1 MSKQR
6 ASELFPA
13 RLKAARELRQMSQ
26 SDLAEKAGLPPT
38 SISHFEAG
46 SRKPSFDNLRRIAE
60 KLNVTADYLL
70 GRVEEPTALAG
81 ADKLHRHAQNLS
93 AEDMELAENF
103 MKMLEARN
111 KPRKQ

>member
-1 MSKQR
+1 MSDQKP
-6 ASELFPA
+6 SEQFPA
-13 RLKAARELRQMSQ
+13 RLKAARELRKINQN
-26 SDLAEKAGLPPT
+26 DLAEKTGLPAT

-60 KLNVTADYLL
+60 NLNVTADYLL
-70 GRVEEPTALAG
+70 GRVDEPTALAG

-103 MKMLEARN
+103 MKMLGDRN
-111 KPRKQ
+111 KQRKE